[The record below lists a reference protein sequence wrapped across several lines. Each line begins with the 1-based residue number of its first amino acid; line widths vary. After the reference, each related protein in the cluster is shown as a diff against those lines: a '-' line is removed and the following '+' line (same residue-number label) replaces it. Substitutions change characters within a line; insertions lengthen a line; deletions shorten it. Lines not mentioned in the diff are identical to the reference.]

1 MAGLEASRRQ
11 KENVMAKKRSA
22 VDVYKLWSAA
32 SQMEYGP
39 QKVELLARAVQL
51 ADTLGDDDL
60 AFDTRMELIDAA
72 TFSGDPQ
79 VSLVAFSWCL
89 SHADRTNSVNGML
102 LWKYK
107 WILPAAAYQPSI
119 PRAQVEEMAADMKQ
133 RFRAYGVNLKGYWQ
147 ARSQCAYAFGELKEA
162 ERCLRAANRLSSNEL
177 TDCEACCVA
186 AQVEFAQ
193 HLGQYRRAIEIA
205 GPILRGR
212 LRCAEVPHR
221 TYANLLYP
229 YFALKKD
236 AEAIDCHRRGYRLIR
251 NNPNFLGQVAEHM
264 VFLTLAAR
272 PPEAGK
278 PRAPQL
284 PQAPPPGA
292 PLPGLPSRRAAA
304 FCTQELLRAGVS
316 ELRLK
321 LPAHFPVAQR
331 RGRGDLGQVHAWLLD
346 RARKQ
351 SAAVDRR
358 NGNSHYTKLL
368 RRTLNL
374 HEQVRELK
382 AEW

>member
-1 MAGLEASRRQ
+1 
-11 KENVMAKKRSA
+11 MAKKRSA

-272 PPEAGK
+272 RGG
-278 PRAPQL
+278 
-284 PQAPPPGA
+284 QAPGPASAHGPRHDGTA
-292 PLPGLPSRRAAA
+292 RCTPVLAGRRLLHAGVAAGGRQRVASETARPLPCRSAARPGRPRPGSCLASRPCAEA
-304 FCTQELLRAGVS
+304 E
-316 ELRLK
+316 
-321 LPAHFPVAQR
+321 
-331 RGRGDLGQVHAWLLD
+331 RGRRPPQRQLALHQ
-346 RARKQ
+346 
-351 SAAVDRR
+351 AAPPDP
-358 NGNSHYTKLL
+358 
-368 RRTLNL
+368 
-374 HEQVRELK
+374 EP
-382 AEW
+382 A